1 MTQQQEHPLLAGLN
15 PEQRKAVTH
24 VDGPLLILAGAG
36 SGKTRVLT
44 HRVAW
49 LLQVEHVR
57 PDEVVAITFTNKAAG
72 EMKERI
78 EALVG
83 PVARTMWIST
93 FHSMCA
99 RLLRREAQ
107 RMGYKSTFTIHDED
121 DRRRLIKRCMEEL
134 NVDPK
139 RYPPESISRQISDA
153 KNQLLGPAQFREKGG
168 RFAQVA
174 ADVYELYEKR
184 HSGMNAM
191 DFDDLLMKTVELL
204 EGYPDRLE
212 HYQQAFRFVLVDEYQ
227 DTNHAQYRL
236 ANLLAGAHNNLAVV
250 GDDDQSIY
258 SWRGADIRNILEF
271 ERDYPDAEVIRL
283 EQNYRSTQR
292 ILDAANAVVTNN
304 RKRKGKNLWTPRGE
318 GALVKVVEVNDERAE
333 AQFVASEVQKLL
345 EGEADGVERAYRP
358 DEIAVLYRT
367 NAQSRVLEEQ
377 FGRYAIA
384 YQVIGGP
391 KFYERAEIRDLVA
404 YLTILVNPDDTQRL
418 LRIVNTPKRGIGA
431 TSLQRL
437 QAHAA
442 SVGQSLWQT
451 LREADQVPGLSAAAV
466 NGLLAFAR
474 VIEGLQATL
483 AGRPVAEV
491 VRSVIEESGYEAAL
505 AAQKTLESEGRLE
518 NIEEFAGVA
527 AEYDRRSD
535 EPSLDVF
542 LQEISL
548 YSDTDNL
555 ADTSSLLT
563 LMTLHNAKGLEFP
576 VVFIPG
582 MEEGVF
588 PHQRSLDEQ
597 NVEEERRLAYVGI
610 TRAMDRLY
618 LVHAGARTL
627 WGTAQ
632 YNVPSRF
639 LDEIPKELTERQ
651 VVGGRQTQW
660 GAGGAGGGW
669 GGSRGG
675 WSGSSG
681 SGGGWGRGDA
691 ERRDGAGWRGRRDDE
706 DQDGLGSLGS
716 GRRFEPKKKLDE
728 EVVEQFFAPG
738 DRVLHA
744 TLGEGTVLNMQ
755 SGGIV
760 LIRFENDGSERRLMA
775 SVAPLKKLRS

>member
-1 MTQQQEHPLLAGLN
+1 MTARGEAGRGPAGRSPEEHPLLAGLN

-49 LLQVEHVR
+49 LVQVERVR

-99 RLLRREAQ
+99 RLLRREAD
-107 RMGYKSTFTIHDED
+107 RLGYRSSFTIHDED

-139 RYPPESISRQISDA
+139 RYPPEAISRQISDA
-153 KNQLLGPAQFREKGG
+153 KNQLLGPAQFRDQGG

-174 ADVYELYEKR
+174 ADVYDLYEKR
-184 HSGMNAM
+184 HAEMNAM

-212 HYQQAFRFVLVDEYQ
+212 HYQRAFRYVLIDEYQ

-271 ERDYPDAEVIRL
+271 ERDHPDAEVIRL
-283 EQNYRSTQR
+283 EQNYRSTQK
-292 ILDAANAVVTNN
+292 ILDAANAVVTHN
-304 RKRKGKNLWTPRGE
+304 RRRKGKNLWTPRGE
-318 GALVKVVEVNDERAE
+318 GALVQVVEVADERAE

-345 EGEADGVERAYRP
+345 EGEADGADRAYRP
-358 DEIAVLYRT
+358 DEVAVLYRT

-437 QAHAA
+437 QAHAV
-442 SVGQSLWQT
+442 SVGESLWQT
-451 LREADQVPGLSAAAV
+451 LRQADDVPGLSAGAV

-474 VIEGLQATL
+474 VMEGLQATH
-483 AGRPVAEV
+483 AGRPVAEI
-491 VRSVIEESGYEAAL
+491 VRSLLEETGYEAAL
-505 AAQKTLESEGRLE
+505 AAQKTLEAEGRLE
-518 NIEEFAGVA
+518 NIEEFVGVA
-527 AEYDRRSD
+527 AEYDKRAD
-535 EPSLDVF
+535 EPGLDTF

-548 YSDTDNL
+548 YSDTDAY
-555 ADTSSLLT
+555 ADSTPLLT

-576 VVFIPG
+576 VVFIAG

-618 LVHAGARTL
+618 LVHARARTL
-627 WGTAQ
+627 WGSAQ
-632 YNVPSRF
+632 YNIPSRF
-639 LDEIPKELTERQ
+639 LDEIPQDLKERQ
-651 VVGGRQTQW
+651 TIGGPATQW
-660 GAGGAGGGW
+660 QTGGGW
-669 GGSRGG
+669 NGGS
-675 WSGSSG
+675 
-681 SGGGWGRGDA
+681 WGRGG
-691 ERRDGAGWRGRRDDE
+691 EDGSWGGGGPRGRRADGDE
-706 DQDGLGSLGS
+706 DDLAALGS
-716 GRRFEPKKKLDE
+716 GRRYQPPAKKLDE
-728 EVVEQFFAPG
+728 KVVEQFFGPG

-744 TLGEGTVLNMQ
+744 TLGEGTVLAMQ
-755 SGGIV
+755 AGGIV

-775 SVAPLKKLRS
+775 SVAPLKKLRG

>member
-1 MTQQQEHPLLAGLN
+1 MTTRARAGEGRGEAARPDHPLLAGLN

-49 LLQVEHVR
+49 LIQVQRVR

-107 RMGYKSTFTIHDED
+107 RLGYKSTFTIHDED

-153 KNQLLGPAQFREKGG
+153 KNQLLGPAQFREQGG

-184 HSGMNAM
+184 HAEMNAM

-236 ANLLAGAHNNLAVV
+236 ANLLAGAHGNLAVV

-271 ERDYPDAEVIRL
+271 ERDHPDAEVIRL
-283 EQNYRSTQR
+283 EQNYRSTQK

-318 GALVKVVEVNDERAE
+318 GALVQVVEVGDERAE
-333 AQFVASEVQKLL
+333 AQFIASEVQKLL
-345 EGEADGVERAYRP
+345 EGEGKGAERAFRP

-442 SVGQSLWQT
+442 TVGQTLWQT
-451 LREADQVPGLSAAAV
+451 LRDADQVPGLSPAAV

-483 AGRPVAEV
+483 GGRPVAEV
-491 VRSVIEESGYEAAL
+491 VRSVLQETGYEAAL
-505 AAQKTLESEGRLE
+505 AAQKTLEAEGRLE
-518 NIEEFAGVA
+518 NIEEFTGVA
-527 AEYDRRSD
+527 AEYDKRSD

-576 VVFIPG
+576 VVFISG

-618 LVHAGARTL
+618 LVHARARTL
-627 WGTAQ
+627 WGSAQ

-660 GAGGAGGGW
+660 DGGRAGGGW
-669 GGSRGG
+669 
-675 WSGSSG
+675 SGPGG
-681 SGGGWGRGDA
+681 SGGGSWGG
-691 ERRDGAGWRGRRDDE
+691 GGGWRGRRAEDE
-706 DQDGLGSLGS
+706 DDAGALGG
-716 GRRFEPKKKLDE
+716 GRRFTPKEKKLDE

-775 SVAPLKKLRS
+775 SVAPLRKLRG

>member
-1 MTQQQEHPLLAGLN
+1 MTARTAGEGRGGPAQPDHPLLAGLN
-15 PEQRKAVTH
+15 EEQRKAVTH

-49 LLQVEHVR
+49 LLRVEHVR

-78 EALVG
+78 EGLVG

-107 RMGYKSTFTIHDED
+107 RLGYKSTFTIHDED

-134 NVDPK
+134 DVDPK

-153 KNQLLGPAQFREKGG
+153 KNQLLGPAQFREQGG

-174 ADVYELYEKR
+174 ADVYTLYEKR
-184 HSGMNAM
+184 HAEMNAM

-212 HYQQAFRFVLVDEYQ
+212 HYQRSFRFVLVDEYQ

-236 ANLLAGAHNNLAVV
+236 ANLLAGAHGNLAVV

-271 ERDYPDAEVIRL
+271 ERDYPEAEIIRL
-283 EQNYRSTQR
+283 EQNYRSTQK
-292 ILDAANAVVTNN
+292 ILDAANAVVTHN
-304 RKRKGKNLWTPRGE
+304 RRRKGKNLWTPRGE
-318 GALVKVVEVNDERAE
+318 GALVQVVEVSDERAE

-345 EGEADGVERAYRP
+345 EGEAGADRVYRP
-358 DEIAVLYRT
+358 DEVAVLYRT

-391 KFYERAEIRDLVA
+391 KFYERAEIRDVIA
-404 YLTILVNPDDTQRL
+404 YLTVLVNPDDAQRL
-418 LRIVNTPKRGIGA
+418 LRIVNVPKRGIGA

-442 SVGQSLWQT
+442 SVGESLWTT
-451 LREADQVPGLSAAAV
+451 LRGADEVPGISPGAV
-466 NGLLAFAR
+466 NGLLAFAGI
-474 VIEGLQATL
+474 IENLQAGL

-491 VRSVIEESGYEAAL
+491 VRSVIQESGYEPAL
-505 AAQKTLESEGRLE
+505 KAQNTLEAEGRLE
-518 NIEEFAGVA
+518 NIEELVGVA
-527 AEYDRRSD
+527 AEYDKRAD
-535 EPSLDVF
+535 EPSLDGY

-548 YSDTDNL
+548 YSDTDAY
-555 ADTSSLLT
+555 ADTSALLT

-576 VVFIPG
+576 VVFIAG

-618 LVHAGARTL
+618 LVHARARTL
-627 WGTAQ
+627 WGAAQ

-639 LDEIPKELTERQ
+639 LDEIPTELTERQ
-651 VVGGRQTQW
+651 TIGGRSPGGW
-660 GAGGAGGGW
+660 GGGAWGSESRGRAGGGW
-669 GGSRGG
+669 GGRP
-675 WSGSSG
+675 
-681 SGGGWGRGDA
+681 RRDA
-691 ERRDGAGWRGRRDDE
+691 EGGSDVDGA
-706 DQDGLGSLGS
+706 S
-716 GRRFEPKKKLDE
+716 GRTFTGLEKKQLDE
-728 EVVEQFFAPG
+728 EVVEQFFGPG

-744 TLGEGTVLNMQ
+744 TLGEGTVLAMQ

-760 LIRFENDGSERRLMA
+760 VVHFENDGSERRLMA